1 MTRINVGIAP
11 TNLPDEL
18 LLADRYNLVVTYR
31 EIKRLPYFK
40 RTLKDQTSPS
50 EFTLGKGHIKF
61 FMTRLRYAK
70 ERYQR
75 LKEEAELRGFMVTD
89 FSQNFDG
96 LGEDEEEWKPGIE
109 DRKII
114 QERICQRV
122 RESRKKVWHYY
133 GRQITKEEVVE
144 MLE

>member
-1 MTRINVGIAP
+1 M
-11 TNLPDEL
+11 
-18 LLADRYNLVVTYR
+18 Y
-31 EIKRLPYFK
+31 
-40 RTLKDQTSPS
+40 S
-50 EFTLGKGHIKF
+50 
-61 FMTRLRYAK
+61 K

-75 LKEEAELRGFMVTD
+75 LREEAERRGFCVTD
-89 FSQNFDG
+89 FSQNFEG
-96 LGEDEEEWKPGIE
+96 LGEDEEEWKPGTE

-133 GRQITKEEVVE
+133 GRRITKEEVVE

>member
-18 LLADRYNLVVTYR
+18 LLAELR

-70 ERYQR
+70 ERYKR
-75 LKEEAELRGFMVTD
+75 LKEEAERRGFMVTD
-89 FSQNFDG
+89 FSQNFEG
-96 LGEDEEEWKPGIE
+96 LGENEEEEEWRPEVKDKE
-109 DRKII
+109 KII
-114 QERICQRV
+114 ERISQRV
-122 RESRKKVWHYY
+122 RESKKKCWHYY
-133 GRQITKEEVVE
+133 GKRITKEEVVE
-144 MLE
+144 MLG

>member
-18 LLADRYNLVVTYR
+18 LLAELR

-40 RTLKDQTSPS
+40 RTLKDQTPPP

-61 FMTRLRYAK
+61 FMTRLRYAR

-75 LKEEAELRGFMVTD
+75 LKEEAERRGFRVTD

-96 LGEDEEEWKPGIE
+96 LGEDEEDKWRPGIKDKE
-109 DRKII
+109 KII
-114 QERICQRV
+114 ERISQRV
-122 RESRKKVWHYY
+122 RESKKKCWHYY
-133 GRQITKEEVVE
+133 GRRITKEEVVE
-144 MLE
+144 MLG

>member
-1 MTRINVGIAP
+1 MTRINVGIEP

-18 LLADRYNLVVTYR
+18 LLAELR

-40 RTLKDQTSPS
+40 RTMKDQTSPS

-61 FMTRLRYAK
+61 FMTRLRYAR

-75 LKEEAELRGFMVTD
+75 LKEEAERRGFMVTD

-96 LGEDEEEWKPGIE
+96 LGEDEEEWWPGVKDKE
-109 DRKII
+109 KII
-114 QERICQRV
+114 ERISQRV
-122 RESRKKVWHYY
+122 RESKKKCWHYY
-133 GRQITKEEVVE
+133 GRRITKEEVVG
-144 MLE
+144 MLG

>member
-18 LLADRYNLVVTYR
+18 LLAELR

-70 ERYQR
+70 ERYKR
-75 LKEEAELRGFMVTD
+75 LREEAERRGFCVTD
-89 FSQNFDG
+89 FSQNFEG
-96 LGEDEEEWKPGIE
+96 LGEDEEEWKPGTE

-122 RESRKKVWHYY
+122 RESKKKVWHYY
-133 GRQITKEEVVE
+133 GRRITKEEVVE

>member
-1 MTRINVGIAP
+1 MTRINVGIEP

-40 RTLKDQTSPS
+40 RTLKDQTSPP

-70 ERYQR
+70 KR
-75 LKEEAELRGFMVTD
+75 LKEEAERRGFRVTD

-96 LGEDEEEWKPGIE
+96 LGEDEEEEWGPGVKDKE
-109 DRKII
+109 KII
-114 QERICQRV
+114 ERISQRV
-122 RESRKKVWHYY
+122 RESKKKCWHYY
-133 GRQITKEEVVE
+133 GRRITKE
-144 MLE
+144 